1 MSSLCSVR
9 SPLWVQSAAEEPL
22 PLASGNNTPC
32 IISQLLPWSLWGVQ
46 TPGSRALCAVGG
58 GDHSFAVFLLT
69 ATEMSVCTAE
79 ACWLRLTSDYVFS
92 GFRLN
97 CQFLS
102 ARNLLNDSAHPCL
115 LTGESNT
122 SVGNRIFGEASN
134 GLTFEPVPT
143 TG

>member
-1 MSSLCSVR
+1 M
-9 SPLWVQSAAEEPL
+9 
-22 PLASGNNTPC
+22 
-32 IISQLLPWSLWGVQ
+32 Q
-46 TPGSRALCAVGG
+46 TPGSRALCVVGG
-58 GDHSFAVFLLT
+58 GEYSTGVFPLT
-69 ATEMSVCTAE
+69 ATEMSVRTVE

-102 ARNLLNDSAHPCL
+102 AKNLLNDSAHPPL

-122 SVGNRIFGEASN
+122 LAGNRIFGEASN

>member
-1 MSSLCSVR
+1 MCYGECSTGEV
-9 SPLWVQSAAEEPL
+9 PL
-22 PLASGNNTPC
+22 P
-32 IISQLLPWSLWGVQ
+32 
-46 TPGSRALCAVGG
+46 
-58 GDHSFAVFLLT
+58 

-79 ACWLRLTSDYVFS
+79 VGWLGLTSDHVFS

-102 ARNLLNDSAHPCL
+102 ARSLINDSAHPCL
-115 LTGESNT
+115 LPGESN
-122 SVGNRIFGEASN
+122 SLVGKRIFGEASN